1 MISLALRGKTP
12 ISEDVLTAALF
23 DHLRRVAD
31 PALFRAML
39 RASHPKPELPSF
51 EAVEIDLWPRTKA
64 GEPDVRVHLR
74 SGSSTNE
81 TWLVEAK
88 LGAGKSGEG
97 EVAADHTS
105 GDQLARYLLADAA
118 IHPDRRVSLLYLTHH
133 AGRPHEDLAASAAH
147 LSAHQRTDLA
157 KRLHW
162 LSWCDVEGILDSI
175 GGDPYLGE
183 VRELLRRA
191 GMYRFKGV
199 ALTPLGELRSAS
211 EWRYGTPY
219 QWTQAPPG
227 PVGVDFY
234 RQK

>member
-39 RASHPKPELPSF
+39 HASHPQPELPSF
-51 EAVEIDLWPRTKA
+51 EAVEIELWPRTKA

-74 SGSSTNE
+74 EGASTVE
-81 TWLVEAK
+81 TWLIEAK

-97 EVAADHTS
+97 EVAADYTS
-105 GDQLARYLLADAA
+105 GDQLARYLIAEAA
-118 IHPDRRVSLLYLTHH
+118 AHPARRVSLLYLTHH
-133 AGRPHEDLAASAAH
+133 AGRPDEDLAASAAH
-147 LSAHQRTDLA
+147 LSAHQGADLA

-162 LSWCDVEGILDSI
+162 LSWCDVEGILASTRD
-175 GGDPYLGE
+175 DPYLGE

-191 GMYRFKGV
+191 GMYRFKGMQ
-199 ALTPLGELRSAS
+199 LTPLGELLTTS

-219 QWTQAPPG
+219 RWTQAPTG
-227 PVGVDFY
+227 PVAVDFY
-234 RQK
+234 KQK